1 MIKTEDKEFNKILK
15 RAEEYRNNLKE
26 NQFEIF
32 TVNSQSDSSLGEI
45 FEDFFKNR
53 NKVDLEDKNN
63 IFLKYKI
70 SKSEALNG
78 CEKEIKY
85 KYLNEEN
92 KKDNKKIKI
101 KFPKDIKDG
110 QNIVIYQSGNYIKD
124 LNKYSDVVITLNVKG
139 E

>member
-1 MIKTEDKEFNKILK
+1 MLKTEDKEINKILK
-15 RAEEYRNNLKE
+15 KAEVYRNNLKE

-32 TVNSQSDSSLGEI
+32 TVNFQGDSSLGEI

-70 SKSEALNG
+70 SKNEALNG

-92 KKDNKKIKI
+92 KKINKKIKI

-110 QNIVIYQSGNYIKD
+110 QNMAICQSGNYIKD
-124 LNKYSDVVITLNVKG
+124 LNKYSDVIITLNVRG